1 MAHHP
6 LQLLADQPAG
16 LVNVCPM
23 PAKYVSADAGLRLAI
38 APLFLVS
45 ATTKVMETTAIQAY
59 MHAYGVP
66 GMLVWP
72 AACFEYAAGLCLF
85 LGYRARPVTML
96 LAGWCLLTALI
107 FHRQFSDLDQ
117 LMNFFKNL
125 TMAGGFLWLAKAD
138 PGRARVDAPS
148 AARLAGGKPCGR

>member
-38 APLFLVS
+38 ALLFLVS

-85 LGYRARPVTML
+85 LGYRARPVAVL

-148 AARLAGGKPCGR
+148 AAAARGR

>member
-38 APLFLVS
+38 ALLFLVS

-85 LGYRARPVTML
+85 LGYRARPVAVL

-117 LMNFFKNL
+117 LDEFLQKPDDGRRIS
-125 TMAGGFLWLAKAD
+125 MAGQG
-138 PGRARVDAPS
+138 
-148 AARLAGGKPCGR
+148 

>member
-1 MAHHP
+1 
-6 LQLLADQPAG
+6 
-16 LVNVCPM
+16 M
-23 PAKYVSADAGLRLAI
+23 PAKYGVADTGLRFAMAL
-38 APLFLVS
+38 LFLVS
-45 ATTKVMETTAIQAY
+45 ATTKVMETTAIQTY

-85 LGYRARPVTML
+85 LGYWARPVAVL

-138 PGRARVDAPS
+138 LGSARVGAPS
-148 AARLAGGKPCGR
+148 AAAARGR

>member
-1 MAHHP
+1 
-6 LQLLADQPAG
+6 
-16 LVNVCPM
+16 VNLYPM
-23 PAKYVSADAGLRLAI
+23 PAKYASADAGLRLAM

-45 ATTKVMETTAIQAY
+45 ATTKVTETTAIQAY
-59 MHAYGVP
+59 MNVYRVP

-85 LGYRARPVTML
+85 LGYRARPVAIL

-125 TMAGGFLWLAKAD
+125 RMAGGFLWLAKAD
-138 PGRARVDAPS
+138 PGRARVEAPS
-148 AARLAGGKPCGR
+148 AAAARGR

>member
-1 MAHHP
+1 
-6 LQLLADQPAG
+6 
-16 LVNVCPM
+16 M
-23 PAKYVSADAGLRLAI
+23 PAKYVSADAGLRLAM
-38 APLFLVS
+38 ALLFVVS
-45 ATTKVMETTAIQAY
+45 ATTKVTETAAIQAY

-85 LGYRARPVTML
+85 LSYRARAVAVL

-117 LMNFFKNL
+117 LMNFFKNPR
-125 TMAGGFLWLAKAD
+125 MAGGFIWLT
-138 PGRARVDAPS
+138 GGARVEVPS
-148 AARLAGGKPCGR
+148 AAAARPR

>member
-1 MAHHP
+1 
-6 LQLLADQPAG
+6 
-16 LVNVCPM
+16 VNVCPM
-23 PAKYVSADAGLRLAI
+23 PAKYALAAAGLRFTMAL
-38 APLFLVS
+38 LFLVS
-45 ATTKVMETTAIQAY
+45 ATTKVTETTA

-85 LGYRARPVTML
+85 LGYRARPVAVL

-107 FHRQFSDLDQ
+107 FHRQFSELDQ

-138 PGRARVDAPS
+138 LGRARVDAPS
-148 AARLAGGKPCGR
+148 AAQLAGGKPCGR

>member
-1 MAHHP
+1 
-6 LQLLADQPAG
+6 
-16 LVNVCPM
+16 M
-23 PAKYVSADAGLRLAI
+23 PAKCASVDAGVRFAMAL
-38 APLFLVS
+38 LFLVTE
-45 ATTKVMETTAIQAY
+45 TTKVTETTAIQVY

-72 AACFEYAAGLCLF
+72 AACFEYTAGLCLF
-85 LGYRARPVTML
+85 LSYRVRPVAVL

-125 TMAGGFLWLAKAD
+125 TMAGGFLWLAEAD
-138 PGRARVDAPS
+138 AGPARVDAPS
-148 AARLAGGKPCGR
+148 TATAHGR

>member
-1 MAHHP
+1 
-6 LQLLADQPAG
+6 
-16 LVNVCPM
+16 M
-23 PAKYVSADAGLRLAI
+23 PANYPLVDGGLRLAM
-38 APLFLVS
+38 ALLFLVS
-45 ATTKVMETTAIQAY
+45 ATTKVTETSAIQAY
-59 MHAYGVP
+59 MQAYGVP

-72 AACFEYAAGLCLF
+72 SACFEYAAGLCLF
-85 LGYRARPVTML
+85 LGYRARPVAVL

-138 PGRARVDAPS
+138 PGHARVEAS
-148 AARLAGGKPCGR
+148 GAAAAHGR

>member
-1 MAHHP
+1 
-6 LQLLADQPAG
+6 
-16 LVNVCPM
+16 M
-23 PAKYVSADAGLRLAI
+23 PAKYALADAGLRLAM
-38 APLFLVS
+38 ALLFLVS
-45 ATTKVMETTAIQAY
+45 ATTKVTETTAIQVY

-72 AACFEYAAGLCLF
+72 AACFECVVGLCLL
-85 LGYRARPVTML
+85 LGYRSRPVALL

-125 TMAGGFLWLAKAD
+125 TMAGGFLWLARVD
-138 PGRARVDAPS
+138 PGGPRVDAPS
-148 AARLAGGKPCGR
+148 AAAARGR

>member
-1 MAHHP
+1 
-6 LQLLADQPAG
+6 L
-16 LVNVCPM
+16 
-23 PAKYVSADAGLRLAI
+23 ADAGLRLAM
-38 APLFLVS
+38 ALLFLVS
-45 ATTKVMETTAIQAY
+45 ATTKVTETTAIQAY

-72 AACFEYAAGLCLF
+72 APCFEYVVGLSLL
-85 LGYRARPVTML
+85 LGYRSRPVALL

-138 PGRARVDAPS
+138 PGRARVDVPS
-148 AARLAGGKPCGR
+148 AAADRAR

>member
-1 MAHHP
+1 
-6 LQLLADQPAG
+6 
-16 LVNVCPM
+16 M
-23 PAKYVSADAGLRLAI
+23 PAKYVWADAGLRFAMAL
-38 APLFLVS
+38 LFLVS
-45 ATTKVMETTAIQAY
+45 ATTKVTETTTIQAY

-66 GMLVWP
+66 ETLVWP
-72 AACFEYAAGLCLF
+72 AACFEYVAGLCLL
-85 LGYRARPVTML
+85 LGYRARPVAVA

-138 PGRARVDAPS
+138 LGSARVGAPS
-148 AARLAGGKPCGR
+148 AAAARGR